1 MPLPKLAHSHL
12 TLEALSPMMR
22 TPMNDRTMHDYE
34 KFSLSKFKEWIHDLL
49 DGDVSVPEIYE
60 ALIEVIEEDIAYY
73 SSKMTRAYDLL
84 SMVQGKKKPVD
95 DCMPPWGHS
104 DMEALKYTDEELE
117 AMCDEAEKQE
127 QNISS
132 MSYKD
137 TMMASMSYKDAIAAG
152 WTMTDDGFWI
162 PPQENKEDK
171 VNRWILPVN
180 EQNGEQFINLPDE
193 LLEQVNWS
201 EGDTLEWIPSKG
213 DAFILQ
219 KVSQ

>member
-117 AMCDEAEKQE
+117 AMCDAAEKQ
-127 QNISS
+127 
-132 MSYKD
+132 
-137 TMMASMSYKDAIAAG
+137 
-152 WTMTDDGFWI
+152 
-162 PPQENKEDK
+162 DK

-180 EQNGEQFINLPDE
+180 EENGEQFINLPDE

-201 EGDTLEWIPSKG
+201 DGDTLEWIPRG
-213 DAFILQ
+213 DTFILQ

>member
-1 MPLPKLAHSHL
+1 
-12 TLEALSPMMR
+12 
-22 TPMNDRTMHDYE
+22 MNDYE
-34 KFSLSKFKEWIHDLL
+34 KFSISKFKEWIHDLL

-84 SMVQGKKKPVD
+84 SMVQEKKKPVD

-104 DMEALKYTDEELE
+104 DMEALKYTDEELN
-117 AMCDEAEKQE
+117 AMCDAAEKQE
-127 QNISS
+127 RIQKIVS
-132 MSYKD
+132 MN
-137 TMMASMSYKDAIAAG
+137 YKDAIAAG

-162 PPQENKEDK
+162 PPQNKEDK

-193 LLEQVNWS
+193 LLEKVNWK
-201 EGDTLEWIPSKG
+201 EGDTLEWIPSG
-213 DAFILQ
+213 AESEFILR
-219 KVSQ
+219 KVTK